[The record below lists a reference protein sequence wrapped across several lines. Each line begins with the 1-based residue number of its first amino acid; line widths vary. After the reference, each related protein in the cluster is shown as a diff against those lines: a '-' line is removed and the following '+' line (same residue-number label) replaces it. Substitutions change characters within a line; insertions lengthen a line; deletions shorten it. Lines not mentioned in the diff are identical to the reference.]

1 MPAERRVPAWAAQTL
16 ATTQDPEQNLGL
28 LRCEVK
34 GCPMGNRPR
43 RDRDE
48 KERQRRLIQLA
59 TAALLV
65 AHDVLRLVIDLM
77 NR

>member
-1 MPAERRVPAWAAQTL
+1 
-16 ATTQDPEQNLGL
+16 
-28 LRCEVK
+28 
-34 GCPMGNRPR
+34 MGNRPR

-48 KERQRRLIQLA
+48 KQRQRRLIQLA